1 MYLRYKDHKPGKKT
15 RPTATGNSSNKL
27 GLSCAVAEVLEAV
40 AATEPNRYN
49 TISSE
54 DMMARIKTY
63 NTRVVNT
70 SNDWLGKLTRKLKCQ
85 ACKIMEKVD
94 CIDTELHQWD
104 GILSGIWPPRG
115 SPSPGTGPLVET
127 RKLINSSCCGQEIQ
141 EMLERACL
149 ECGPE
154 LDLLEAEFSIVGS
167 DVKAL
172 YPSIKSQSTGEIVRK
187 RIEQTSLEF
196 EGFNYNKGLAYIA
209 MNRHLTG
216 DLTELENILPD
227 RKSGRTT
234 SLKMSAVTAEWE
246 PPVPKSHL
254 QVWGQV
260 VQTGIRWM
268 NWRQMDSGGSRISY
282 ARLV

>member
-1 MYLRYKDHKPGKKT
+1 
-15 RPTATGNSSNKL
+15 
-27 GLSCAVAEVLEAV
+27 
-40 AATEPNRYN
+40 
-49 TISSE
+49 
-54 DMMARIKTY
+54 
-63 NTRVVNT
+63 
-70 SNDWLGKLTRKLKCQ
+70 
-85 ACKIMEKVD
+85 
-94 CIDTELHQWD
+94 
-104 GILSGIWPPRG
+104 
-115 SPSPGTGPLVET
+115 
-127 RKLINSSCCGQEIQ
+127 
-141 EMLERACL
+141 MLERACL

-234 SLKMSAVTAEWE
+234 SLKMSAVTA
-246 PPVPKSHL
+246 
-254 QVWGQV
+254 
-260 VQTGIRWM
+260 
-268 NWRQMDSGGSRISY
+268 
-282 ARLV
+282 